1 MCFYY
6 EDACYHDIDVDRLL
20 LHKTSD
26 DEYFITYRHSNKIDI
41 LSSQLK
47 IKNVYYEIHDFNNGD
62 EIMYIENSDDG
73 FFQTIRKIWNK
84 ITELIFTGNASDLI
98 WTTFYDDEKYIEADV
113 LENTNFSKRN
123 CYKDELII
131 VLHSVVNNNLKTLL
145 QEIKDDAYLYQ

>member
-1 MCFYY
+1 MLSW
-6 EDACYHDIDVDRLL
+6 LL
-20 LHKTSD
+20 LCIKSD
-26 DEYFITYRHSNKIDI
+26 DEYFIRYRHSNKIDI
-41 LSSQLK
+41 LPLQLK

-84 ITELIFTGNASDLI
+84 ITELIFIGNASDLI

-145 QEIKDDAYLYQ
+145 QEIKDDAYLYQLKVTT